1 MGTALPSS
9 LQQAQDNCKPGWESL
24 HDFCLA
30 HEGTLLVPAE
40 ALGPKGVDPKFG
52 SLLLARQRLVARQLE
67 CLSAGYALYWQRCRS
82 LYERAPATW
91 FPPRQTNLLIAA
103 DPASV
108 LLYFEPFKGTSSLL
122 YLSDLD
128 TDAEYVAALIL
139 HMERLSLVRSVP
151 AAVAMNLSYWFDV
164 DAAAR
169 ARFAAE
175 ARRATRPDAAAFVAL
190 ADALE
195 WVDELLHDPLRPAP
209 DELAEPYVRVGGAD
223 LYVPKR
229 LQPKLASLCIAA
241 EGAVRDAME
250 SRSGVAPVVS
260 ERSSAALTELCDW
273 LEETRA
279 HVIVHG
285 PNGGTLWSP
294 EHDDAIRVRR
304 VLADAREEAVRSIHD
319 DLCLV
324 HERSRQFLDNVADV
338 DALPTECAVLE
349 TGGGAYVD
357 AARRAVVYEMQ
368 QPAFDAT
375 AVLAP
380 PFYRLLLGARVMHE
394 WGHIAHTAKILRLPE
409 SNRAAYFE
417 ARAELGET
425 FARVVDAIP
434 AAFREAVD
442 AELKSIEPVRASL
455 PKALAR
461 KTLARV
467 GDYLANLMSA
477 RLIPP
482 EEMQAY
488 VRTNVTHHLD
498 ENLGLVS
505 ELARYAYEIHYLA
518 LAGIPRSYF
527 YGTSRFPDHF
537 IASGIVRAE
546 DAEALFDAAGRV
558 LACYGIDETRLRL
571 PAVANRGAVH

>member
-1 MGTALPSS
+1 MGTALPPS
-9 LQQAQDNCKPGWESL
+9 LERAHGTHDHGWESL

-30 HEGTLLVPAE
+30 HDSTLLVPAE
-40 ALGPKGVDPKFG
+40 ALGPKGVDPEFG
-52 SLLLARQRLVARQLE
+52 ALLLARQRLTARQLE
-67 CLSAGYALYWQRCRS
+67 CLSAGYALYWERCRS

-103 DPASV
+103 DPGAV

-122 YLSDLD
+122 YLTDLD

-151 AAVAMNLSYWFDV
+151 AAVAMNLSYWFDR
-164 DAAAR
+164 DALAR
-169 ARFAAE
+169 AGFATA

-190 ADALE
+190 ADALA
-195 WVDELLHDPLRPAP
+195 WVDELLHDPLRLPP
-209 DELAEPYVRVGGAD
+209 SELSEPYVHVSGAD
-223 LYVPKR
+223 LHVPKR
-229 LQPKLASLCIAA
+229 RQPQLAELCIAA
-241 EGAVRDAME
+241 EGAVRTAMQA
-250 SRSGVAPVVS
+250 RTNAAPLIT
-260 ERSSAALTELCDW
+260 ERSSAALAELCDW
-273 LEETRA
+273 LQQTRA

-285 PNGGTLWSP
+285 PHGGTLWTP
-294 EHDDAIRVRR
+294 GHDDPIRVRR
-304 VLADAREEAVRSIHD
+304 VLADTREAAVRSIHA
-319 DLCLV
+319 DLRLV

-349 TGGGAYVD
+349 TSGGAYVD
-357 AARRAVVYEMQ
+357 AARRAVVYELQ

-375 AVLAP
+375 AVVAP

-409 SNRAAYFE
+409 SKRAAYFE

-442 AELKSIEPVRASL
+442 AELQSIEPDRAAL

-461 KTLARV
+461 RTLARV

-488 VRTNVTHHLD
+488 VRNNVTHHLD

-537 IASGIVRAE
+537 IATGIVRAE

-558 LACYGIDETRLRL
+558 LACYEIDETRLRL
-571 PAVANRGAVH
+571 PAAANRDAVH